1 MESGS
6 DESDI
11 DSVIEDGDGSI
22 TRICPR
28 FHNYADTNVDSD
40 ERASDHDS
48 DVQTI
53 SDIVP
58 GTPPD
63 VELRSQRSHKYQMDR
78 FKKDIISQEKDRGK
92 IPNRKKKDYYVSPQR
107 MSCKQS
113 TKGARLGIPDAP
125 KDTVVVAKEKP
136 TCSLFLW
143 NHKLST
149 NTVEGLLE

>member
-1 MESGS
+1 MGDILRSSELDRLLLESGS

-63 VELRSQRSHKYQMDR
+63 VETLFQHHFNINKNAQSSASE
-78 FKKDIISQEKDRGK
+78 DIYEYTRI
-92 IPNRKKKDYYVSPQR
+92 Y
-107 MSCKQS
+107 
-113 TKGARLGIPDAP
+113 
-125 KDTVVVAKEKP
+125 
-136 TCSLFLW
+136 F
-143 NHKLST
+143 
-149 NTVEGLLE
+149 